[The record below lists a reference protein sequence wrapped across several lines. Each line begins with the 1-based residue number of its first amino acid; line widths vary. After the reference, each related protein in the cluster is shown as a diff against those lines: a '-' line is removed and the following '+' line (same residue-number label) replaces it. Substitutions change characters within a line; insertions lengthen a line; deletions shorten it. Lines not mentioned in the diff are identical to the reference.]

1 MFGWEFPP
9 FNAGGLG
16 VACYGLTK
24 ALAKQG
30 VEVLFVLPKKMDCR
44 ADFCR
49 IIFADENPSQAEKIL
64 SAAYLT
70 PDQYGKITQGL
81 FGNGWG
87 LIREVSKYALL
98 ARRIAKKEKFDIIH
112 AHDWLCYPA
121 GLAAKEASGKP
132 LVVHI
137 HATEFDR
144 TGGASVNSCVYAIEK
159 EGFEKADR
167 IVAVSNFTKQKVI
180 DNYGINPEKI
190 SVVHN
195 ALDLQKTTDDFSN
208 LLNLGKLKEKFKIVL
223 FLGRLTLQKG
233 PDYFLQAAKK
243 ALEKRQDI
251 YFVVAGSGDMEAQL
265 INQAIDLGIADKVI
279 FTGFLR
285 GQNLTKI
292 YQMADLYVMPSVS
305 EPFGLTALEALG
317 HGTPAIISKQSGVS
331 EVIKNC
337 LRVDFWDINQMAG
350 KILAVL
356 NYPTLQ
362 NTLQENGIS
371 EVEKITWD
379 NSAAACLN
387 IYNEVLS
394 SH

>member
-9 FNAGGLG
+9 FNSGGLG
-16 VACYGLTK
+16 VACFGLVK

-30 VEVLFVLPKKMDCR
+30 VEIIFVLPRKIDCR

-49 IIFADENPSQAEKIL
+49 IIFADENPVDAAKIL

-70 PDQYGKITQGL
+70 PDQYGKTVQGL
-81 FGNGWG
+81 FCANDKG
-87 LIREVSKYALL
+87 LISEVKKYALL
-98 ARRIAKKEKFDIIH
+98 ARRIAEREKFDIIH

-132 LVVHI
+132 LVIHI

-144 TGGASVNSCVYAIEK
+144 TGGIGANSQVFTIEK

-167 IVAVSNFTKQKVI
+167 IAAVSNFTKQKVVEH
-180 DNYGINPEKI
+180 YGINPAKI
-190 SVVHN
+190 SVVYN
-195 ALDLQKTTDDFSN
+195 ALERGYSAHAFETIMG
-208 LLNLGKLKEKFKIVL
+208 LNGLKEKFKIVL
-223 FLGRLTLQKG
+223 FLGRLTIQKG
-233 PDYFLQAAKK
+233 PDYFLRAAVKV
-243 ALEKRQDI
+243 LEKNPNV
-251 YFVVAGSGDMEAQL
+251 YFVMAGSGDMEAQL
-265 INQAIDLGIADKVI
+265 INQSIDLGIADKVI

-285 GQNLTKI
+285 DQNLTKI
-292 YQMADLYVMPSVS
+292 YKMADLYVMPSVS
-305 EPFGLTALEALG
+305 EPFGLTALEALA

-337 LRVDFWDINQMAG
+337 LLVDFWDINQMAG

-356 NYPTLQ
+356 NYPTLR
-362 NTLQENGIS
+362 NTLRENGTN

-379 NSAAACLN
+379 NSAVACLN

-394 SH
+394 